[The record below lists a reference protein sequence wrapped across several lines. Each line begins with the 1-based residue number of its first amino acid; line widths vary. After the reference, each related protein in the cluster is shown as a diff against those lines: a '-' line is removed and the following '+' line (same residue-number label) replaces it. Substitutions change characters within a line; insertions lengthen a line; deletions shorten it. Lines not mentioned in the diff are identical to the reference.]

1 MIEKVKKEL
10 GHSADCDCRGCINHL
25 RQNSATASQMIRA
38 ADRALAEIGI
48 SEVSGRDIA
57 YSALKLFL
65 RRNHR
70 RQFVR
75 A

>member
-10 GHSADCDCRGCINHL
+10 GHSADCDCRGCTNL
-25 RQNSATASQMIRA
+25 SAEFGNTSQIIRT
-38 ADRALAEIGI
+38 ADRALSEIGI
-48 SEVSGRDIA
+48 NEVHGKDIA

-65 RRNHR
+65 QRNYR
-70 RQFVR
+70 RQLIR

>member
-10 GHSADCDCRGCINHL
+10 GHSADCDCRGCTNLSTEFIN
-25 RQNSATASQMIRA
+25 SSQIIRA
-38 ADRALAEIGI
+38 ADRALSEIGI
-48 SEVSGRDIA
+48 SEVNGKDIA

-65 RRNHR
+65 QRNYR
-70 RQFVR
+70 RQLVR

>member
-10 GHSADCDCRGCINHL
+10 GHSADCGCRGCTNLSIEFSNTN
-25 RQNSATASQMIRA
+25 QIIRA
-38 ADRALAEIGI
+38 ADKALTEIGI
-48 SEVSGRDIA
+48 SEVNGKDIA

-65 RRNHR
+65 QRNYR
-70 RQFVR
+70 RQLVR

>member
-10 GHSADCDCRGCINHL
+10 GHSADCDCRGCINISA
-25 RQNSATASQMIRA
+25 RFGNSSQIIRA

-65 RRNHR
+65 RRNYR

>member
-10 GHSADCDCRGCINHL
+10 GHSADCGCRGCINL
-25 RQNSATASQMIRA
+25 SVNFGTISQIIRA
-38 ADRALAEIGI
+38 TDRALTDIGI
-48 SEVSGRDIA
+48 TQVNGKDIA

-65 RRNHR
+65 QHNYK
-70 RQFVR
+70 RQTVR